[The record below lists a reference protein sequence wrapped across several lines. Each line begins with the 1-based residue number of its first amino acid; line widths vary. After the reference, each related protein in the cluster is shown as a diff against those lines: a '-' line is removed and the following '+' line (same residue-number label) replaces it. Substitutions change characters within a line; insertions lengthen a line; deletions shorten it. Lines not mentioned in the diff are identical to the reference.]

1 MVSGLIKFIRE
12 AKVCKDIDFLYYRI
26 ITKEE
31 FYQQKKTLM
40 SYIGEE
46 FYLIASGATTMVLES
61 KKEEKVICLCN
72 DIFKVLYLKKAKVE
86 DFKFLKII
94 KVLDNYLFLY
104 EINKLTDIEDFDSE
118 MSMSLDMNLDS
129 SCDSYV
135 DTLGVLE
142 DFNIESSLN
151 SCVLESLNDHIF
163 NRYIGFDLDMHA
175 FQFMVNSNNKIVCVD
190 PIISSNIA
198 L

>member
-26 ITKEE
+26 TTKEE